1 MVRVRVKNQRR
12 QYASEEA
19 ERRKDVKV
27 EFRVS
32 HYLLSDTLLTVTF
45 LAERHNL
52 PLCWSPCLSKL
63 S

>member
-1 MVRVRVKNQRR
+1 MVRVRGKNQRR

-19 ERRKDVKV
+19 ERRKDAKV

-32 HYLLSDTLLTVTF
+32 HYLHSDTRLKATF

-52 PLCWSPCLSKL
+52 PLSVGAHVSPS
-63 S
+63 